1 MKNKNLLHSFKYA
14 FTGIYSSVK
23 KERNLKIHTS
33 IMLLV
38 IIMGVLLKINYHEWL
53 TCLVLFAL
61 VLSSELINTAIEI
74 TLNLITTEINPQVK
88 LAKDISAGA
97 VLINAIFSAI
107 IGLII
112 FIPKIITLISLHI

>member
-23 KERNLKIHTS
+23 KERNLKIHIS

-112 FIPKIITLISLHI
+112 FIPKIITLISLYI

>member
-14 FTGIYSSVK
+14 FTGIHSSVK
-23 KERNLKIHTS
+23 KERNIKIHIS

-38 IIMGVLLKINYHEWL
+38 IFMGLLLKINYHEWL

-74 TLNLITTEINPQVK
+74 TLNLITTEINPHVK
-88 LAKDISAGA
+88 HAKDISAGA

-112 FIPKIITLISLHI
+112 FIPKIINLISLHI

>member
-23 KERNLKIHTS
+23 KERNIKIHIS

-112 FIPKIITLISLHI
+112 FVPKIITHISLYI

>member
-23 KERNLKIHTS
+23 KERNIKIHTS

-112 FIPKIITLISLHI
+112 FIPKIITLISLYI

>member
-14 FTGIYSSVK
+14 FTGINSSVK
-23 KERNLKIHTS
+23 KERNIKIHIS

-61 VLSSELINTAIEI
+61 VISSELINTAIEI

-97 VLINAIFSAI
+97 VLINALFSAI

-112 FIPKIITLISLHI
+112 FIPKITTLIYLSI

>member
-23 KERNLKIHTS
+23 KERNIKIHIS